1 MNSPGAIAMTTRP
14 SFLTMT
20 AFVAAA
26 AALFAA
32 AVLPMINVASQ
43 VIA

>member
-1 MNSPGAIAMTTRP
+1 MTTRP

-20 AFVAAA
+20 AFLAAA